1 VPKKQGKEIGSL
13 LVGIG
18 VDLTD
23 FEKKM
28 NQFQKEFGQLG
39 TQVQEAG
46 QQIGMAFGGVSLA
59 IGAGLGVAVKQ
70 AANFEQA
77 LSNIKAVSGATGKDM
92 EKLQQLAMDMGA
104 STKYSATE
112 AANGIEELI
121 KAGVSVEQILGGGLK
136 GALSLAS
143 AGGIELAQA
152 AEIASTA
159 LNAFRS
165 EGLSV
170 AQAADILAGA
180 ANASATSVE
189 ELQYGLSQVAAVAHG
204 AGMSFEDTSTALAV
218 LAQNGKKGSDAGTS
232 LKTMLNT
239 LQPST
244 KEQTALFKELGLM
257 TENGSN
263 AFFDANENLK
273 SLDQIAG
280 ILQKSM
286 SGLTS
291 AQRQQA
297 LKTIFGSDAMA
308 AANILFAEG
317 EAGVKKM
324 KKAMGNVTAEEVATE
339 KSKNFNGQLE
349 KLKGAFETL
358 QISIGQNLLPLLTG
372 MAESLEKIVNWFN
385 SLNPVVKKFISIGLV
400 FTFVLT
406 GLVAI
411 IGILVFSL
419 GSLAVVEWAVLW
431 PILLIIA
438 AVVAIIAYYALL
450 ALAIKKLYDEN
461 ETFRKIIDSVWSFI
475 KLTVQTAIDAIVPVL
490 KSLWETLK
498 EGLKESWAIVKPI
511 FKSIGDAILGVI
523 NYFSKG
529 KTSVNTWK
537 TVVQTVIKA
546 IGLFINVQLKYYITI
561 FKTSLQIITTYV
573 KVTFYAIRA
582 TIKTVF
588 GLIKLIIKNAWAIIK
603 GIIDVALKLLKGDWS
618 GAWESIKE
626 TVETVFNN
634 VKDFVLGLKD
644 TFMEA
649 GKGII
654 NAIKDG
660 IKSAAT
666 GLYDSVKDVAG
677 KVRDFFPFS
686 PAKTGPLSDLHKMD
700 FAGPIAQSIEA
711 SAPDVQARLNSLLT
725 VPDINASATAGVEG
739 GTTVVFQLDSKTIAR
754 KTYEHMGGVFRVRGA
769 VT

>member
-1 VPKKQGKEIGSL
+1 MPKQKIGSL
-13 LVGIG
+13 LVDVG

-28 NQFQKEFGQLG
+28 EQFQKEFGKLG

-46 QQIGMAFGGVSLA
+46 QQIGMAFGAVSLA

-92 EKLQQLAMDMGA
+92 EKLQKLAMDMGA

-170 AQAADILAGA
+170 SQAADILAGA

-324 KKAMGNVTAEEVATE
+324 KAAMGNVTAEQVAEE
-339 KSKNFNGQLE
+339 KTRNFNGQLE

-372 MAESLEKIVNWFN
+372 MAKALEKIVNWFN
-385 SLNPVVKKFISIGLV
+385 SLNPIVKKFISIGLV

-438 AVVAIIAYYALL
+438 AVVAVIAYYAMW
-450 ALAIKKLYDEN
+450 ALIIKKLYEEN
-461 ETFRKIIDSVWSFI
+461 ETFRKVIDSVWSFI
-475 KLTVQTAIDAIVPVL
+475 KLTIKTAIDAIMPVL

-498 EGLKESWAIVKPI
+498 QGLKESWAIVKPI
-511 FKSIGDAILGVI
+511 FKSIGDAVLGVI
-523 NYFSKG
+523 QYFNKSQS
-529 KTSVNTWK
+529 SVKTWK
-537 TVVQTVIKA
+537 TIVQTTIKA
-546 IGLFINVQLKYYITI
+546 LGLIINVALKYYIML
-561 FKTSLQIITTYV
+561 FKTNLHIIVMTLKVAFNLIMVVV
-573 KVTFYAIRA
+573 KNTFN
-582 TIKTVF
+582 VM
-588 GLIKLIIKNAWAIIK
+588 KLAVKNGWAIIK

-618 GAWESIKE
+618 GAWNSIKD
-626 TVETVFNN
+626 TVKTVFGNM
-634 VKDFVLGLKD
+634 KDFVLELKD
-644 TFMEA
+644 TFYDA

-660 IKSAAT
+660 MVGAAK
-666 GLYDSVKDVAG
+666 GLYDSVKDIAG

-686 PAKTGPLSDLHKMD
+686 PAKTGPLSDLHQMD
-700 FAGPIAQSIEA
+700 FAGPIGQSIQA
-711 SAPDVQARLNSLLT
+711 STPDVQARLNSLLT

-754 KTYEHMGGVFRVRGA
+754 KTYDHLGGVFRVRGA